1 MLSNL
6 NRYVLTLTSDEINQF
21 QFGLHYSFVEKNKN
35 IKKHLAATF
44 DFVADKITENLDSHK
59 REDSHKFLRAYV
71 DIFSKNV
78 YVTRDY
84 T

>member
-1 MLSNL
+1 M
-6 NRYVLTLTSDEINQF
+6 
-21 QFGLHYSFVEKNKN
+21 EKNKN
-35 IKKHLAATF
+35 IKKQLAATF

-59 REDSHKFLRAYV
+59 REDFHKFLRAYV